1 MHGWMRDDR
10 QMIACCQDGTR
21 PVIFKIERIDI
32 PETDKERAWL
42 EQQDFTVSPDDANA
56 GI

>member
-10 QMIACCQDGTR
+10 QMIACRQDGTR

-42 EQQDFTVSPDDANA
+42 EQQDFTVSPDDANT

>member
-10 QMIACCQDGTR
+10 QMIACCPDGTC

-42 EQQDFTVSPDDANA
+42 EQQDFTVSPDDANT